1 MHKNSKVVCLSVELC
16 VKTINRRNYRIRF
29 MGTFVRLVP
38 CPTLRIPVTR
48 STSVGTS
55 QCWPKSSH
63 RSRRQND
70 VQPFHWPRSISI
82 GCSMVLDGPDR
93 DSNAL
98 GNPATIQYKIHFQLC
113 RLSNGTDMISITY
126 LQQSISS
133 SNNNRSIQ

>member
-1 MHKNSKVVCLSVELC
+1 MKIQKLC
-16 VKTINRRNYRIRF
+16 GIINRRSGRIRF

-48 STSVGTS
+48 STSVGTF

-70 VQPFHWPRSISI
+70 VQPFHWPQSISI
-82 GCSMVLDGPDR
+82 GYSMVLDGPNR

-98 GNPATIQYKIHFQLC
+98 GNPARIQYKIYFL
-113 RLSNGTDMISITY
+113 LWNTNMTSITY

-133 SNNNRSIQ
+133 SNDNRSVQ